1 MGHEALS
8 ERHQYIIETSRTKEL
23 REELKG
29 EFMTL
34 LQEGGV
40 ITRRGTILALP
51 ITDVISE
58 MPRPI
63 QDQLEISRV
72 AKVNLNQIKSIL
84 NREIDVSHSRSVKGY
99 VFAPNAI
106 ERLSYRTWK
115 GGSILPCM
123 IGFNGGIVMPQTDEQ
138 HFLAAFKNRTEM
150 VIKHEGILGSHFRFT
165 TSILKELSDEYGL
178 GHEQSE
184 KARKAIYEG
193 KETLST

>member
-8 ERHQYIIETSRTKEL
+8 ENHQYIIETSRTKEL
-23 REELKG
+23 REELKE
-29 EFMTL
+29 EFRTL

-51 ITDVISE
+51 ITEVIPE

-63 QDQLEISRV
+63 QDQLEINRV

-84 NREIDVSHSRSVKGY
+84 TQEIDVSHSASVKGY

-115 GGSILPCM
+115 GGSVLPCM
-123 IGFNGGIVMPQTDEQ
+123 IGFNGGVVMPQTSEQ
-138 HFLAAFKNRTEM
+138 HFPTAFKSRAEM
-150 VIKHEGILGSHFRFT
+150 VIRHEGIQGSHFRF
-165 TSILKELSDEYGL
+165 SALILKELSDEYGL
-178 GHEQSE
+178 GHEHSE

-193 KETLST
+193 KETLSI